1 MKIKPIAHKKDLMDY
16 HGSVGDM
23 VRSSTKSAYQD
34 ISRKVK
40 IHLEELWIKQSRVLI
55 TGSDARLENPIFLR
69 KNSPGELIVT
79 ANTEGITPVHD
90 LKQVEQELREKWFKI
105 EEL

>member
-1 MKIKPIAHKKDLMDY
+1 MKITPISHTKDLMDY

-23 VRSSTKSAYQD
+23 VRSSTKVAYQD
-34 ISRKVK
+34 ISRRVK
-40 IHLEELWIKQSRVLI
+40 THLESIGINQSRVLI

-79 ANTEGITPVHD
+79 AKTEGIVLAKD
-90 LKQVEQELREKWFKI
+90 LKQVEQELKEK
-105 EEL
+105 